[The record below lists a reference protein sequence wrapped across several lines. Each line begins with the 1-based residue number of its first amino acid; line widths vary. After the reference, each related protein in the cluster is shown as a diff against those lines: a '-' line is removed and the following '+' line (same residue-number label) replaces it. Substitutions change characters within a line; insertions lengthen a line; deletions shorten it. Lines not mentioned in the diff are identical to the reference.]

1 MFKQKKMPPLL
12 SCRQCHLL
20 SVRCDR
26 GTPCSRCVNA
36 GRECTYDKVLVNGKG
51 MYLRDD
57 GRTRHGKL
65 VVPDDPAA
73 APRAA
78 AVEASAPGGLAF
90 RAPTSLAWFLWPFGL
105 HAHQRVWHPFPWT
118 PSAAESAPA
127 RWQDFMPKKSSEGVS
142 LSLRQHPSSAAAAA
156 EKHKGDAD
164 DGGRE
169 EKDDDDD
176 DEEMGE
182 EDEED
187 ENNKHDG

>member
-1 MFKQKKMPPLL
+1 
-12 SCRQCHLL
+12 
-20 SVRCDR
+20 
-26 GTPCSRCVNA
+26 
-36 GRECTYDKVLVNGKG
+36 

-78 AVEASAPGGLAF
+78 AVEASAPGGVYDPSLPTAPLHLWRGFSGPSAF
-90 RAPTSLAWFLWPFGL
+90 TPINASGT
-105 HAHQRVWHPFPWT
+105 PFPWT

-142 LSLRQHPSSAAAAA
+142 LTLRQHPSSTAAR
-156 EKHKGDAD
+156 KHKGDAE
-164 DGGRE
+164 DGGKE

-176 DEEMGE
+176 DEKISE
-182 EDEED
+182 EDEEN